1 MANDKNQTKRS
12 LTPKEW
18 EQIVNEVDSL
28 FPKGECKERGAAM
41 VLMSKILTRAALPT
55 FLIPF
60 KPNKTPFS

>member
-41 VLMSKILTRAALPT
+41 VLMSKILLILNILP
-55 FLIPF
+55 
-60 KPNKTPFS
+60 K